1 MARIDPL
8 THSTAGKC
16 LSDHVHRFYG
26 AAGAGALRPE
36 ARWRDLRKAAGNT
49 GNVRE
54 NKSLYWNPAIYKVL
68 HPDDSAMRRFEL
80 VDAWFASSYYV
91 WRGGDEEVTAFP
103 NGFKMRATGA
113 DLRSRPV
120 ATCAPDPEDCERT
133 DAGGCDAWEPSDQAG
148 HGFLPVAA
156 CWELEIS
163 IVFPTCWDGE
173 RKEAADGSHVA
184 FAEDCEQDSD
194 ECFDFDCPDT
204 HPVRLPELPVHPGAQ
219 LRGRRARLLRRVRRL
234 PQRLHVRLA
243 PAGLAES
250 ARRVRQRQRSGGE
263 LERAGPCNPGGTD

>member
-1 MARIDPL
+1 MPHECSPTLADASPCSQIDFLSSGVARIDPL
-8 THSTAGKC
+8 VYSTTGEC

-26 AAGAGALRPE
+26 AAGAGALRPDVK
-36 ARWRDLRKAAGNT
+36 WRDLRKAPGNT
-49 GNVRE
+49 GNVQE

-68 HPDDSAMRRFEL
+68 HPDDDARRRFEL

-91 WRGGDEEVTAFP
+91 WRRGDETVTAFP
-103 NGFKMRATGA
+103 NGFKMRATGT

-120 ATCAPDPEDCERT
+120 ATCAPEPEDCERT
-133 DAGGCDAWEPSDQAG
+133 DAGGCDAWEASDQAD
-148 HGFLPVAA
+148 HGFLPVEA

-173 RKEAADGSHVA
+173 RLEAADGSHVS

-204 HPVRLPELPVHPGAQ
+204 HPVRLPELH
-219 LRGRRARLLRRVRRL
+219 L
-234 PQRLHVRLA
+234 
-243 PAGLAES
+243 
-250 ARRVRQRQRSGGE
+250 
-263 LERAGPCNPGGTD
+263 